1 MALKSV
7 SGVTLYVYDVAASL
21 KFYQSL
27 GFLKRA
33 EEAGYASVRLNWYWI
48 DLFQAA
54 EAAASA
60 GGVVI
65 NIAVDDVDKQ
75 YAALVKQGMK
85 PEAVEN
91 LANGNRQFEL
101 ADPDGYRLGFF
112 TKK

>member
-7 SGVTLYVYDVAASL
+7 SGVTLYVYDVAKSAD
-21 KFYQSL
+21 FYESL
-27 GFLKRA
+27 GFLRRA
-33 EEAGYASVRLNWYWI
+33 REDRYASVRMNWYWI
-48 DLFQAA
+48 DLVEAA

-75 YAALVKQGMK
+75 HAEFTKRGLK
-85 PEAVEN
+85 PEPVED
-91 LANGNRQFEL
+91 LPNGNRQFEL
-101 ADPDGYRLGFF
+101 ADLDGYRLGFF